1 MFSNISNI
9 INIIAIFQLFLLA
22 YIVISNNY
30 RDISNRLLFSFLI
43 LNSLLLLVSYFYKN
57 EYLYRNDYPLLFFFI
72 RSTFLILGPLVYLYT
87 RSKCFNNFKL
97 IRLDWA
103 HSISFFVIFIF
114 FVLEYYMRSNQ
125 TEGSSS
131 ASVDTYTFFGFQ
143 VFWSFFLLQ
152 LLIYIIFS
160 YKVLRQYKTSLKT
173 ISSYTENID
182 FRWLRLLLAVY
193 LLHWFFDALQPI
205 FYLSGISNTDFYT
218 VAGIFSTLSLL
229 VFTTFVVINGLKQ
242 SSLFNKIEEK
252 PKYAD
257 SPLTE
262 AESKKYL
269 IELINFVETSKPFLD
284 PKLKL
289 IDLSN
294 TLSIPEKQI
303 SQLLNQKLGK
313 NFFDFING
321 YRIDEV
327 KNNLSKNTNG
337 NSKTV
342 LEIAFMSGFNSKTAF
357 NRSFK
362 KFTGKTPSEYKTLLN

>member
-9 INIIAIFQLFLLA
+9 INIIAIFQLLLLA
-22 YIVISNNY
+22 YIVLSSSK
-30 RDISNRLLFSFLI
+30 DISNRFLILFLI
-43 LNSLLLLVSYFYKN
+43 LNSLLLLVGYIYKN
-57 EYLYRNDYPLLFFFI
+57 EYLSRNDYPLFFFFI

-87 RSKCFNNFKL
+87 RSKCFNNFNFRKS
-97 IRLDWA
+97 DWS
-103 HSISFFVIFIF
+103 HFISFFAIFIF
-114 FVLEYYMRSNQ
+114 FVAEYYIRINGVAQNSN
-125 TEGSSS
+125 T
-131 ASVDTYTFFGFQ
+131 SVDAYTFFGFQ
-143 VFWSFFLLQ
+143 IFWSFFLVQ
-152 LLIYIIFS
+152 LLIYIILS
-160 YKVLRQYKTSLKT
+160 YRILLQYRTSLKT

-182 FRWLRLLLAVY
+182 FSWLRLLLTVY
-193 LLHWFFDALQPI
+193 LFHWFFDALQPI
-205 FYLSGISNTDFYT
+205 LYLSNVTNTDYYSI
-218 VAGIFSTLSLL
+218 AGIFSTLTLL
-229 VFTTFVVINGLKQ
+229 VFTTFVVVNGLKQ
-242 SSLFNKIEEK
+242 SSLFSRIEDK

-269 IELINFVETSKPFLD
+269 TELIEFVETSKPFLD

-289 IDLSN
+289 TDLSK
-294 TLSIPEKQI
+294 TLSLPEKQI

-327 KNNLSKNTNG
+327 KDKLSKNGNG

-342 LEIAFMSGFNSKTAF
+342 LEIAFMAGFNSKTAF